1 MNQFTY
7 TTANVNVLNLVRG
20 AWLACTWRV
29 PISITV
35 RPPILDLSCK
45 PES

>member
-7 TTANVNVLNLVRG
+7 TTANVNVLNQVRG

-35 RPPILDLSCK
+35 RLDLSCK
-45 PES
+45 PDS